1 METIDLGRRI
11 SPLGV
16 PEGTPVYDP
25 GGRRIGVVDHVSQ
38 WQGIFDGLVVH
49 TVPLPGQHVFAAH
62 DQIEGAYER
71 GVRLA
76 VGRDELHAIE
86 KPRRQRPLG
95 DESRLEAAL
104 RRAWDW
110 IHRPPG

>member
-1 METIDLGRRI
+1 METIDLGRAI

-16 PEGTPVYDP
+16 AEGTPVYDP
-25 GGRRIGVVDHVSQ
+25 EGRRVGVVDEVSQ

-49 TVPLPGQHVFAAH
+49 TVPLPGRHVFAAH
-62 DQIEGAYER
+62 DQLAGVYER

-76 VGRDELHAIE
+76 AGRDELREIE
-86 KPRRQRPLG
+86 RPRRGRPLG

-104 RRAWDW
+104 RRAWDRL
-110 IHRPPG
+110 HPPR